1 MDELHF
7 MKGNEAA
14 AEAAIRAGCKGYFF
28 YPLTPSSEI
37 GEYMAVHL
45 SKRNGGKFVQAE
57 SEVAAINMMF
67 GGASTGTRVMTGTSG
82 CGYSLMS
89 EGISYMTGAE
99 VPAVI
104 VDVMRGGPG
113 LGSLEPTQAD
123 YNQVT
128 RGTGH
133 GGHMFPV
140 FAPSN
145 AQEIVD
151 NVTEAFE
158 VSERYRTPVV
168 VLYDGCT
175 GQVMEK
181 VRFPEDQ
188 EAPAENSWA
197 FTDGRGRER
206 RVLRS
211 GYAAQIPG
219 HWKHLFEKYDRMKA
233 ELQRYESYLCEDADI
248 ILVAFGIVARICR
261 SVVNQARAEGL
272 RVGMIRPTIIS
283 PFPEKAFEPYRGTG
297 TQFLTVEM
305 SYGEMV
311 HDVTVAVGDASR
323 SHFYRNEFGS
333 RPSAGEILE
342 AVRRMSEEA
351 AR

>member
-1 MDELHF
+1 MGELHF

-45 SKRNGGKFVQAE
+45 HNRNGGNFVQAE

-67 GGASTGTRVMTGTSG
+67 GGASTGARVMTGTSG

-128 RGTGH
+128 KGTGH

-151 NVTEAFE
+151 NVTEAF
-158 VSERYRTPVV
+158 VISEKYRTPVV

-181 VRFPEDQ
+181 VEFPPKQ
-188 EAPAENSWA
+188 SAPADSDWA
-197 FTDGRGRER
+197 FTDGTNRTR

-233 ELQRYESYLCEDADI
+233 ELQRYESYRCDDADI
-248 ILVAFGIVARICR
+248 ILVAFGIVARICK
-261 SVVNQARAEGL
+261 SVVNQARAEEL
-272 RVGMIRPTIIS
+272 RVGLIRPTIIS
-283 PFPEKAFEPYRGTG
+283 PFPDTAFLPYRHTKA
-297 TQFLTVEM
+297 QFLTAEM

-311 HDVTVAVGDASR
+311 KDVTVALGDASR

-333 RPSAGEILE
+333 RPKASELLG
-342 AVRRMSEEA
+342 AVRRMSKEVS
-351 AR
+351 